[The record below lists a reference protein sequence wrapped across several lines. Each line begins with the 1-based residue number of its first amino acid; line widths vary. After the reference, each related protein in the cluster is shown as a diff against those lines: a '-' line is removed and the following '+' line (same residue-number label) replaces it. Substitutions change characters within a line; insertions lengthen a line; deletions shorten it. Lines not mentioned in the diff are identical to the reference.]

1 MVYINTD
8 LETLNNMLKS
18 NLSNV
23 TPEISKADTVVM
35 SALRREDIDNIEK
48 LNKKVFL
55 ITSFDLMEYGKS
67 KGFYTFTLGTPIPDI
82 VDKIKEVDTQKETNN
97 FMPNT
102 SKQVEHETQQ
112 IKSNN
117 YKKTD
122 FTSNIHKQTN
132 QMIAINTQQNT
143 QQAEK
148 ASNNF
153 KSGNYQFNDDV
164 NNIEMLIENMET
176 ELVEIKKYIKSQRQG
191 KMENKQLKEQIAQLE
206 QENDNLKKKN
216 EEKEEIISKLKEIIK
231 NF

>member
-122 FTSNIHKQTN
+122 FNSNIHKQTN

-148 ASNNF
+148 ASNNL
-153 KSGNYQFNDDV
+153 KSENCQFDDDV

-176 ELVEIKKYIKSQRQG
+176 ELIEIKKYIKSQRQG
-191 KMENKQLKEQIAQLE
+191 KMENKQLKEQVAQLE
-206 QENDNLKKKN
+206 QENNNLKKKN